1 MKTQIIHLESFD
13 DIHSI
18 KDQISWGQGDRIIL
32 VWPLR
37 GQLLDNRLDLQL
49 LKRHTHSRGML
60 LALVTR
66 NNNIRQFASDLGIPV
81 FRSLRQAKQLPWEY
95 TLQEEKSPAFTPRKD
110 KNLRQLVNRI
120 HTRQRPA
127 WLEQPSTRWIAFAS
141 ALISCLVLFIFFYPS
156 AQVTLSPQSET
167 QKLGLTITA
176 NPNISKYNLSG
187 AVPARQIS
195 IIVEGRDEMPVSGE
209 MSTPQETAK
218 GEVVFTNLTIQPITI
233 PQRTLVRTL
242 DSPPVRFATTT
253 AEVLPAQAGVQRSI
267 PVEAL
272 NPGADGNLPAESL
285 IVVEGSLGLY
295 VSVTNPSP
303 TTGGSDRINA
313 APTSDDYDALA
324 ENLLDALW
332 ETALE
337 EARGELDSRDIILNT
352 TPKEVNILEE
362 TFTPSEPQ
370 PSPRL
375 SLLQRV
381 EFKLL
386 VVSWKTFEE
395 MINLTLDAT
404 LSEGVSPLPDT
415 VKITSLSTPEF
426 QDDNTAVWEIHAER
440 EIFRLENTQE
450 AIQVI
455 RGMKIDQAI
464 NYLDQRLSLKSQPDI
479 HVNPSW
485 WPWMPFLEMRIT
497 VHH

>member
-49 LKRHTHSRGML
+49 LKRHTRSRGML

-95 TLQEEKSPAFTPRKD
+95 TLQEEKTPAFTLREE
-110 KNLRQLVNRI
+110 KNLRQLVNGI

-127 WLEQPSTRWIAFAS
+127 WLEQPSTRWIAFTS
-141 ALISCLVLFIFFYPS
+141 ALISCLVLIIFFSPS

-167 QKLGLTITA
+167 QELELTITA

-187 AVPARQIS
+187 AIPAQQIS
-195 IIVEGRDEMPVSGE
+195 VIVEGRDEMPVTGE
-209 MSTPQETAK
+209 MSTPQESAK

-253 AEVLPAQAGVQRSI
+253 AEVLPAQAGVQRTI

-303 TTGGSDRINA
+303 TTGGSDRNNA
-313 APTSDDYDALA
+313 APTSEDYDVLA
-324 ENLLDALW
+324 ENLLNALW

-337 EARGELDSRDIILNT
+337 EARGELDPQDIILDNT
-352 TPKEVNILEE
+352 PREVNILEE

-370 PSPRL
+370 PSPKL

-386 VVSWKTFEE
+386 VVSWQTFEE
-395 MINLTLDAT
+395 MINMTLNAT
-404 LSEGVSPLPDT
+404 LPEGVSPLPDT
-415 VKITSLSTPEF
+415 IKITPLSIPEF
-426 QDDNTAVWEIHAER
+426 QDDNTAVWEIRATR
-440 EIFRLENTQE
+440 ETFRLDNTQE
-450 AIQVI
+450 AIREI
-455 RGMKIDQAI
+455 RGMKIEAAKEF
-464 NYLDQRLSLKSQPDI
+464 LGQRLSLNSLPDI
-479 HVNPSW
+479 LVKPSW
-485 WPWMPFLEMRIT
+485 WPRIPFLEMRIT
-497 VHH
+497 THH